1 MKKKKEGRVFMKFGE
16 NLKNLRKL
24 KKLSQEDLAEKVN
37 VSRQSISK
45 WETGE
50 AYPEMNNLLMLCKI
64 FHCKINDL
72 VNDSIIDVDDL
83 DETTKKEVVTLKKEE
98 QHKMKILSKFIAVI
112 AKVGRIIC
120 LIAIPFILISMLL
133 FPYIMNKIEV
143 KDNEISIVGS
153 DVLSLAQEGDKIV
166 LKVDDHVVV
175 DASKDFVQSEVID
188 VLNNNSKGLIVA
200 YIEVAFLTLL
210 VTVYL
215 VSLVFKHLGRLFTN
229 FNEGDTPFTLENVI
243 HIKKMAWLMIIVII
257 LPNIGGVI
265 FNLFLTTNINID
277 FELFDIVEILFLF
290 SLAYIFEY
298 GRLMELG
305 SNSRMYG
312 DNNE

>member
-1 MKKKKEGRVFMKFGE
+1 MKFGE
-16 NLKNLRKL
+16 NLKSLRKL

-72 VNDSIIDVDDL
+72 VNDSIIDVDAL
-83 DETTKKEVVTLKKEE
+83 DENVKNKVVTLKKEE
-98 QHKMKILSKFIAVI
+98 QNKMKILSKFIAVI
-112 AKVGRIIC
+112 ASIGRILC
-120 LIAIPFILISMLL
+120 LIAIPFILLSMLL

-143 KDNEISIVGS
+143 KDNEISIKGS
-153 DVLSLAQEGDKIV
+153 DVLSLVEDKDKII
-166 LKVDDHVVV
+166 LKVNGLTIADE
-175 DASKDFVQSEVID
+175 SKEIVNREIID

-200 YIEVAFLTLL
+200 YIEVASLTLL

-215 VSLVFKHLGRLFTN
+215 ISLVLKHLNKLFEN
-229 FNEGDTPFTLENVI
+229 FNEGNTPFTLENVI
-243 HIKKMAWLMIIVII
+243 HIKKMAWLMIIAII

-265 FNLFLTTNINID
+265 FNLLLTTKINID

-298 GRLMELG
+298 GRLMENG
-305 SNSRMYG
+305 SNSKMYG
-312 DNNE
+312 DTNE